1 MMGNKHTYTINQ
13 SKNAL
18 SSILCEL
25 PIKSRDFCKH
35 DGKQKT
41 DTQLTNQ
48 KTLCHQ
54 FHVNYQ
60 SNHMI
65 FAEHHGKQTH
75 MHNYPIKKCFVINF
89 I

>member
-1 MMGNKHTYTINQ
+1 MMENKHTYTINQ
-13 SKNAL
+13 SKT
-18 SSILCEL
+18 LCHQFYVNYQSNHA
-25 PIKSRDFCKH
+25 IFAKH
-35 DGKQKT
+35 DGKQKAH
-41 DTQLTNQ
+41 TQLTNQ

-75 MHNYPIKKCFVINF
+75 IHNYPIEKCFLINF